1 MISGILI
8 FNSSGELVISRFYKS
23 DYSRVAAEAFR
34 VKVVTAK
41 NFSSPVMLLN
51 NYSFLY
57 IRSDDLI
64 IVAMTKQNVNANL
77 VFAFLYQLVDVF
89 KAYFEGSFN
98 QDSIKSNFVLIYEL
112 FDEVIDHGYPQIVA
126 TELLKQYIHHGSA
139 QEIKGN
145 AIQQINQTL
154 QITSGI
160 TGKTPWREEGKYNYP
175 KNEVYLD
182 VIEQVNIIINQQG
195 KQLSSYC
202 IGRICMK
209 STLSGMPE
217 CRFGLNDK
225 VSMQQR
231 HKARGSSKHVSTKE
245 SIELEDMRFHKCVQ
259 LHKFDQDKTI
269 LFIPP
274 DGEFELMSYRINK
287 TQLPFDVSA
296 TVQEHGRNRVEYLVR
311 LKARYE
317 AYNVGQDITVNI
329 PVPTNTS
336 KVGLKC
342 TIGKYVYEPSKH
354 CVVWHINK
362 LAGGISCT
370 IKGEVT
376 LTHLIVDKQWAK
388 PPITFQF
395 TIPMWPASGLK
406 VRFLNVQEPK
416 LNYKSI
422 KWVRYITNA
431 GDYQIRI

>member
-1 MISGILI
+1 
-8 FNSSGELVISRFYKS
+8 
-23 DYSRVAAEAFR
+23 
-34 VKVVTAK
+34 
-41 NFSSPVMLLN
+41 
-51 NYSFLY
+51 
-57 IRSDDLI
+57 
-64 IVAMTKQNVNANL
+64 
-77 VFAFLYQLVDVF
+77 
-89 KAYFEGSFN
+89 
-98 QDSIKSNFVLIYEL
+98 
-112 FDEVIDHGYPQIVA
+112 
-126 TELLKQYIHHGSA
+126 
-139 QEIKGN
+139 
-145 AIQQINQTL
+145 
-154 QITSGI
+154 
-160 TGKTPWREEGKYNYP
+160 
-175 KNEVYLD
+175 
-182 VIEQVNIIINQQG
+182 
-195 KQLSSYC
+195 
-202 IGRICMK
+202 MK
-209 STLSGMPE
+209 STLSEMPE

-231 HKARGSSKHVSTKE
+231 HKARGSSKNVSSKE
-245 SIELEDMRFHKCVQ
+245 SIELEDIRFHKCVQ

-317 AYNVGQDITVNI
+317 VYNVGQDIVVNI

-342 TIGKYVYEPSKH
+342 NIGKYVYEPSKH

-362 LAGGISCT
+362 LSGGMSCT
-370 IKGEVT
+370 IKGEVE

-388 PPITFQF
+388 PPISFQF